1 MTTFTVVIPT
11 RNRPALFRDALDS
24 VLMQEG
30 VELQVVVINDGSDAE
45 HEPAYRA
52 IADSVAGRPVRFEN
66 LLQQV
71 KGHGQSYAL
80 NTGARLGHGEYVCFL
95 DDDDMWTDAGH
106 LRRAEQ
112 AARMAGGLD
121 LYMADQSAIRDGA
134 ALRSPVWI
142 EDLQEKAS
150 GLPAPDAAGTIA
162 VTVAQLLTAHG
173 FCHLN
178 TLIVRRAFFLELGGL
193 DEGLRYECDRD
204 FYLRAIDLA
213 ESIRY
218 APFQVSRHNVPV
230 QSKGANMSTSITTVE
245 KRLCQLKLLD
255 RAMLSA
261 TRPELQRYARM
272 HKAYTLQHVSQE
284 AASAGKYAI
293 AALYAR
299 EAMVIRP
306 SIRWLA
312 RTALLTARSA
322 LSSRPSA

>member
-11 RNRPALFRDALDS
+11 RNRPALFRDALAS
-24 VLMQEG
+24 VLMQDG
-30 VELQVVVINDGSDAE
+30 AELEVVVINDGSDAE
-45 HEPAYRA
+45 HEPAYRV

-66 LLQQV
+66 LLRQP

-112 AARMAGGLD
+112 AVHLAGALD
-121 LYMADQSAIRDGA
+121 LYMADQVAVRDGA
-134 ALRSPVWI
+134 ALPGPVWV
-142 EDLQEKAS
+142 EDLREKAS
-150 GLPAPDAAGTIA
+150 GLPATDAAGTIA
-162 VTVAQLLTAHG
+162 VTPAQLLTAHG

-178 TLIVRRAFFLELGGL
+178 TLVVRREFFLELGGL

-204 FYLRAIDLA
+204 FYLRAIDRA
-213 ESIRY
+213 GSIRY
-218 APFQVSRHNVPV
+218 APFKVSRHHVPV
-230 QSKGANMSTSITTVE
+230 PSKGANMSTAITTVE

-261 TRPELQRYARM
+261 NRPELQRYARL
-272 HKAYTLQHVSQE
+272 HKAYTLQHLSHE
-284 AASAGKYAI
+284 AASAGKHAT

-299 EAMVIRP
+299 EAMAVWP
-306 SIRWLA
+306 SIGWLA
-312 RTALLTARSA
+312 RTALFTARSV
-322 LSSRPSA
+322 LPSQPGF